1 MHESSFFDASL
12 VVLIGFLV
20 FIGVVLK
27 FGYRKAVQSIDDQIK
42 DVSITLEEAQT
53 LLTIAQDRKSV
64 EQQLEKQLAQEIATL
79 RIMADKQIEDLK
91 RTTNADIEAILHR
104 KQLTTDSTFDLM
116 RQSTIQH
123 LQDLITHEAVDLIQQ
138 KLKELP
144 STESQR
150 INEQAI
156 QQLKTLLASTG
167 ANSNGGAKNQA
178 IA

>member
-138 KLKELP
+138 KLKESS
-144 STESQR
+144 STENQR

-156 QQLKTLLASTG
+156 QELKALLASTG

>member
-1 MHESSFFDASL
+1 MHQPSFFDASL

-27 FGYRKAVQSIDDQIK
+27 FGYRKAIQSIDDQIK

-64 EQQLEKQLAQEIATL
+64 ELQLEKQLAQEIEDL
-79 RIMADKQIEDLK
+79 RIMADKQIDELK
-91 RTTNADIEAILHR
+91 RTTDADIEAILHR
-104 KQLTTDSTFDLM
+104 KQLTADSTFDLM

-123 LQDLITHEAVDLIQQ
+123 LQDLITHDAVDLIQQ
-138 KLKELP
+138 KLKESS
-144 STESQR
+144 STENQR
-150 INEQAI
+150 INDQAI
-156 QQLKTLLASTG
+156 QELKALLANTG
-167 ANSNGGAKNQA
+167 ANSNGGAKNKA